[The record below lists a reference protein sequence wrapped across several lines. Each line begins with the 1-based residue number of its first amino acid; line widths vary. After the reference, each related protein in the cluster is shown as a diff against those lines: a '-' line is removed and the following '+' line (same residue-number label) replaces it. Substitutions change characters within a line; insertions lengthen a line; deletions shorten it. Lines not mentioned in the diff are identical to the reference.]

1 MTEEEFV
8 KYVKKEC
15 RNNNVKCILTQTG
28 YLRMDGI
35 PCSGMF
41 YEVNGNQGGILKVAM
56 KNDLA
61 YEILVHEY
69 CHMTQWIDKID
80 EWKKHQRIDSL
91 KFTGWLRGNKCK
103 SIKKY
108 IEWIIALELDNEK
121 RSVNVI
127 KKLNLDFI
135 DIDLYIKRANA
146 YLQFYNWVLENRQWA
161 TKNKPIYKSDEV
173 ISLVPAKFNM
183 NYSRIPYKLSKAMS
197 DYYNSD

>member
-1 MTEEEFV
+1 MTSHEFV
-8 KYVKKEC
+8 EYVKQEC
-15 RNNNVKCILTQTG
+15 KNNNVTCMLRPSG

-35 PCSGMF
+35 TCTGLF
-41 YEVNGNQGGILKVAM
+41 YEINNNERGVLKVAM
-56 KNDLA
+56 NSDLA

-69 CHMTQWIDKID
+69 CHMTQWIDQTK
-80 EWKKHQRIDSL
+80 EWKNHQRIDPI
-91 KFTGWLRGNKCK
+91 KFSGWLKGEKCK

-121 RSVNVI
+121 RAVNTI

-146 YLQFYNWVLENRQWA
+146 YLQFYNWVLENRRWSSP
-161 TKNKPIYKSDEV
+161 NKPVYDSDEV
-173 ISLVPAKFNM
+173 LSLVPSKFNM

-197 DYYNSD
+197 HYYNSE